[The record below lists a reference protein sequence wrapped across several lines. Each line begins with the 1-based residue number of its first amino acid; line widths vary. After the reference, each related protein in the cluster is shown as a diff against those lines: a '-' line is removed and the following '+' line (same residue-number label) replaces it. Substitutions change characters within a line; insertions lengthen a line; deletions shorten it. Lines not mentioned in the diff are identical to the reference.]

1 MDITV
6 ETVRAERDRLR
17 TNAQTYVSD
26 INETRDAL
34 GEHFAVEVDDVE
46 VDEFTAAVEEVF
58 ADGDRAVNVTALCVL
73 LREVHVADD
82 YPGFVV
88 DEFLG
93 RRLASTIAGGEPLR
107 TLAEA
112 TFHFVDVRIDDAAAS
127 AGEDDLRAGIV
138 GGFQTILPGWP
149 WRRSESPYDLPG

>member
-17 TNAQTYVSD
+17 TNARTYVTD
-26 INETRDAL
+26 INETRDGLAA
-34 GEHFAVEVDDVE
+34 HFAVDVDDVDP
-46 VDEFTAAVEEVF
+46 DEFNAAVEEVF
-58 ADGDRAVNVTALCVL
+58 ADGDRAVNVAGLCLL
-73 LREVHVADD
+73 LRDVDVADD

-93 RRLASTIAGGEPLR
+93 RRLAATIAGGEPLR

-112 TFHFVDVRIDDAAAS
+112 TFHFVDVRIDDATAS

-138 GGFQTILPGWP
+138 AGFQTVLPGWP
-149 WRRSESPYDLPG
+149 WRRSASPYELPD